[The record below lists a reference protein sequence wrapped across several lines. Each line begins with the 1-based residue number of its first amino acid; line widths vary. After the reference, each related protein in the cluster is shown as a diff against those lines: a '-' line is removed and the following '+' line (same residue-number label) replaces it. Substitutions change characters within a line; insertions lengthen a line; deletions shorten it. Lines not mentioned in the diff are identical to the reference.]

1 MGDKYG
7 MRQTGHTTNWR
18 AYREGAVTRM
28 AGCHPLMAASKGMTE
43 GSSPA
48 AGLPL
53 GPGQGLEEGRAHP
66 RRAAE
71 PSAANWNAFS
81 CCHRPIG
88 SKNHRSLVHDF
99 ERL

>member
-7 MRQTGHTTNWR
+7 MRQIGHTTNWR
-18 AYREGAVTRM
+18 AYREGVVTRT

-53 GPGQGLEEGRAHP
+53 SPGQGLEEEGWAHP

-71 PSAANWNAFS
+71 PSAATGMPSPAVTALS
-81 CCHRPIG
+81 AQ
-88 SKNHRSLVHDF
+88 KTTEV
-99 ERL
+99 